1 MESVTVITEPLLHE
15 DFVQF
20 EIVGRILER
29 LTQQYD
35 ITLAAPRI
43 APRVQRKLEELGI
56 HSADGGA
63 TFLPI
68 RRSRDEIPAFVGSW
82 LRDSIWGWNRR
93 AIERVLKGKGGVR
106 INVSMTTAIDADIWL
121 IQSRPLGLALEVMRH
136 SVSRPMRMG
145 LAVGNPFVGRL
156 DHRHVLEA
164 GRRARLLY
172 TTTQHVADWF
182 EAQGLP
188 IEGVL
193 PMYYRPTIRRTVQN
207 PTRDFILVYV
217 GKETDSAALRGLLDT
232 GLPVTM
238 FGSKSLGWVKAALKL
253 DKYPHARL
261 LGYVTDD
268 ELSNLYSNARFTAF
282 PFTEEPFGLVP
293 LESMACGTPVL
304 TYGVQGPGETVL
316 DGQTGWL
323 VGSRQAFVSRAVE
336 LWNSDVPSAWMVER
350 CLHRAKS
357 YHLDAIGTGWGS
369 LIRVALDQ
377 SGKAVS
383 RPTPSTHLRPG
394 SWAGIDRAGV
404 SGAFPVPPGILPRQR
419 RPVLDGS
426 MHLGEVVSPRE
437 SAFATR
443 PVEPSISAGYPGPA
457 TQPIPLDAPRPEDP
471 VESDDDITGEP
482 TTLGEVPATGV
493 SSAKVGIGTPASV
506 QE

>member
-29 LTQQYD
+29 LTQRYD
-35 ITLAAPRI
+35 ITLAAPQI
-43 APRVQRKLEELGI
+43 APRVQRSLEQLGI

-63 TFLPI
+63 TFPPI

-82 LRDSIWGWNRR
+82 LRDSIWGLNRR
-93 AIERVLKGKGGVR
+93 AIERAIAGKRGVR
-106 INVSMTTAIDADIWL
+106 INVSMTTAIDADVWL

-136 SVSRPMRMG
+136 SVSRPMRMA
-145 LAVGNPFVGRL
+145 LAIGNPFIGRL

-164 GRRARLLY
+164 GRRARLRY

-182 EAQGLP
+182 EAQGLSV
-188 IEGVL
+188 EGVL
-193 PMYYRPTIRRTVQN
+193 PMYYRPTIRRTARN
-207 PTRDFILVYV
+207 PTRDYILVYV

-238 FGSKSLGWVKAALKL
+238 FGSKSVGWVKAALKL
-253 DKYPHARL
+253 ERYPNARL
-261 LGYVTDD
+261 MGYVSDE

-304 TYGVQGPGETVL
+304 TYAAQGPGETVL

-336 LWNSDVPSAWMVER
+336 LWNADVPSAWMVER
-350 CLHRAKS
+350 CLHRARA
-357 YHLDAIGTGWGS
+357 YHLDTIGRGWGS
-369 LIRVALDQ
+369 LIEVALDR
-377 SGKAVS
+377 SDKGIF
-383 RPTPSTHLRPG
+383 RPTASAHLRPG
-394 SWAGIDRAGV
+394 SWAEIDRAGV

-419 RPVLDGS
+419 RPALNGS
-426 MHLGEVVSPRE
+426 MHLGEVVPPRH
-437 SAFATR
+437 SVLAAR
-443 PVEPSISAGYPGPA
+443 PAEASMSAGYPDA
-457 TQPIPLDAPRPEDP
+457 TPQPVAAEAPTTENLLGSEDDG
-471 VESDDDITGEP
+471 SREP
-482 TTLGEVPATGV
+482 TTLAEVPSTAVT
-493 SSAKVGIGTPASV
+493 SAKVGIAAPASV
-506 QE
+506 HE